1 VQGSPPFSLS
11 ADDWKKIGIGAVLS
25 MLGALATFIGVELLP
40 TLKENVADDL
50 GLLLYTL
57 LAAAAPVV
65 LNVARKWIGDNT
77 PPLKLLVMAAVF
89 VFASC
94 GTASAE
100 FQGATAAVID
110 GSLLTKLM
118 ADPLLMAAIMPGISL
133 LTSKVFKIDLSK
145 FILPLITS
153 LLKPPGPAVPPVVV
167 TDPATPA
174 PQPNA
179 LLQMLLT
186 MLLQAK
192 SSGDKEQEAAA
203 LKLLERFKSN

>member
-1 VQGSPPFSLS
+1 MTQGSPPFSLS
-11 ADDWKKIGIGAVLS
+11 AEDWKKIGIGAVLS

-40 TLKENVADDL
+40 TLKENIADDL

-65 LNVARKWIGDNT
+65 LNIARKWIGDNK
-77 PPLKLLVMAAVF
+77 PPLKLLVMGAVL
-89 VFASC
+89 VLTC
-94 GTASAE
+94 GGTASAE
-100 FQGATAAVID
+100 FQGATAAVIS
-110 GSLLTKLM
+110 GSLLTTLM
-118 ADPLLMAAIMPGISL
+118 ADPLMLAAILLGVSL
-133 LTSKVFKIDLSK
+133 FASKVLKIDLSK
-145 FILPLITS
+145 FILPIITS
-153 LLKPPGPAVPPVVV
+153 LMKPPGPAVPVPA
-167 TDPATPA
+167 DPATPA
-174 PQPNA
+174 PTQPNA

>member
-1 VQGSPPFSLS
+1 
-11 ADDWKKIGIGAVLS
+11 
-25 MLGALATFIGVELLP
+25 
-40 TLKENVADDL
+40 
-50 GLLLYTL
+50 
-57 LAAAAPVV
+57 
-65 LNVARKWIGDNT
+65 
-77 PPLKLLVMAAVF
+77 

-118 ADPLLMAAIMPGISL
+118 ADPLLMAAIMLGISL

-145 FILPLITS
+145 FIMPLITS